1 LKEILSHDRQQETA
15 EAKALWFQ
23 SLSVQERMEMLD
35 AFTDL
40 ILELNPE
47 VAERKHAEPSKGSIL
62 IVSKI

>member
-1 LKEILSHDRQQETA
+1 MDRTVLHEWNEETP

-35 AFTDL
+35 AFTDM

-47 VAERKHAEPSKGSIL
+47 LAERKHAQPSTGSIL
-62 IVSKI
+62 IVSKP